1 MGQTRRSV
9 AVQVNSSVGST
20 SAVPSPEPAEGP
32 VLAARAAA
40 PRASGTIPVGVLDTS
55 PVSLG
60 TTSRDALLATTRL
73 ARAADELGYTRFWVA
88 EHHSMPAV
96 ASTSPAVLIA
106 HLAAATRRIRVGS
119 GGVMLPNH
127 PTLVVA
133 EQFAMLEALHPGRI
147 DLGIGRAPGADPAT
161 AAALR
166 RTVEGLGAED
176 FPAELLDVLALLGQ
190 TPGGRAPSMRA
201 RRLLA
206 TPHQSSTPQAWLL
219 GSSLFSAQLAGELG
233 LPYSYAHHFSTGHT
247 GEAVAAYR
255 SAFRPSAAL
264 AAPYVMVSSS
274 VIIADTA
281 AEAFHLA
288 GPSRVMALSLR
299 TARPLGPIVS
309 PDEAAR
315 ILADLDPDAAR
326 DFFAR
331 MPGTQIATTAERAA
345 AELDDLV
352 RRSGAD
358 ELLLTS
364 TAFDVATRV
373 HTLEA
378 LAELWPGLGAESL
391 DGGGLS

>member
-1 MGQTRRSV
+1 MGPACRSV
-9 AVQVNSSVGST
+9 AVQVIPAVGQT
-20 SAVPSPEPAEGP
+20 SALPIAVP
-32 VLAARAAA
+32 AASR
-40 PRASGTIPVGVLDTS
+40 TIPVGVLDTS
-55 PVSLG
+55 PVAVG
-60 TTSRDALLATTRL
+60 RTSRDALLATTQL
-73 ARAADELGYTRFWVA
+73 AWAADELGYARFWVA
-88 EHHSMPAV
+88 EHHAMLAV
-96 ASTSPAVLIA
+96 ASTSPGVLIA

-127 PTLVVA
+127 PALVVA

-190 TPGGRAPSMRA
+190 TPGGRAPSARA

-206 TPHQSSTPQAWLL
+206 TPSQASTPQAWLL

-255 SAFRPSAAL
+255 SAFRPSAVL

-281 AEAFHLA
+281 AQAHHLA

-315 ILADLDPDAAR
+315 ILAELDPDAAR

-345 AELDDLV
+345 AELADLV
-352 RRSGAD
+352 RRTGAD
-358 ELLLTS
+358 ELMVTS

-378 LAELWPGLGAESL
+378 LAGVWPGLGE
-391 DGGGLS
+391 DGLSAGRPGGSGLS

>member
-1 MGQTRRSV
+1 MGPAGRSV
-9 AVQVNSSVGST
+9 AVQVNPPVGQT
-20 SAVPSPEPAEGP
+20 SAVPSAVPAEVP
-32 VLAARAAA
+32 TAAV
-40 PRASGTIPVGVLDTS
+40 PPASRTIPVGILDTS
-55 PVSLG
+55 PVAVG
-60 TTSRDALLATTRL
+60 RTSRDALLATTQL
-73 ARAADELGYTRFWVA
+73 AQAADELGYARFWVA
-88 EHHSMPAV
+88 EHHAMPAV
-96 ASTSPAVLIA
+96 ASTSPGVLIA

-127 PTLVVA
+127 PALVVA

-190 TPGGRAPSMRA
+190 TPGGRAPSVRA

-206 TPHQSSTPQAWLL
+206 TPGQASTPQAWLL

-255 SAFRPSAAL
+255 SAFRPSAVL
-264 AAPYVMVSSS
+264 EAPYVMVSSS

-281 AEAFHLA
+281 
-288 GPSRVMALSLR
+288 
-299 TARPLGPIVS
+299 
-309 PDEAAR
+309 
-315 ILADLDPDAAR
+315 
-326 DFFAR
+326 
-331 MPGTQIATTAERAA
+331 ERAA
-345 AELDDLV
+345 AELADLV
-352 RRSGAD
+352 RRTGAD
-358 ELLLTS
+358 ELVVTS
-364 TAFDVATRV
+364 TAFDAATRV

-378 LAELWPGLGAESL
+378 LAGVWPGLGK
-391 DGGGLS
+391 DGLSAGRPGGSGLT

>member
-1 MGQTRRSV
+1 MPGDVR
-9 AVQVNSSVGST
+9 
-20 SAVPSPEPAEGP
+20 
-32 VLAARAAA
+32 
-40 PRASGTIPVGVLDTS
+40 TIPVGVLDTS
-55 PVSLG
+55 PVAVG
-60 TTSRDALLATTRL
+60 TTSRDALLATTQL
-73 ARAADELGYTRFWVA
+73 ARAADELGYARFWVA
-88 EHHSMPAV
+88 EHHAMPAV
-96 ASTSPAVLIA
+96 ASTSPGVLIA

-127 PTLVVA
+127 PALVVA

-147 DLGIGRAPGADPAT
+147 DLGIGRAPGTDPAT

-190 TPGGRAPSMRA
+190 APGGRAPSVRA

-206 TPHQSSTPQAWLL
+206 TPQQASTPQAWLL

-255 SAFRPSAAL
+255 AAFRPSAVL
-264 AAPYVMVSSS
+264 DAPHVMVSSS
-274 VIIADTA
+274 VIIAETA

-315 ILADLDPDAAR
+315 ILAELDPDAAR

-352 RRSGAD
+352 RRTGAD
-358 ELLLTS
+358 ELLVTA

-378 LAELWPGLGAESL
+378 LAEVWPGLGTGRL
-391 DGGGLS
+391 DGAGLS